1 MILLFVSASLIIA
14 LLIFLMFLILKRT
27 VRIVNDQTKSYF
39 VNKLQNYD
47 DLIEEKENKLNEID
61 DAIRNRELGLKE
73 KTKEEKNR
81 DYIFD
86 AGVID
91 ILNNTEYQNKNIFEL
106 NKKIDNTFII
116 NYESLIND
124 FLNFTKDDKDYE
136 FCKRLRDKFDSD
148 TIYYLKTIQKEEVE
162 SEYKKILDKKEY
174 KVYESFK
181 VITTDNNIEN
191 FIDYLNELVEINSP
205 YIIIQVGNK
214 NENYN
219 HMSEY
224 IKTVYNDKIY
234 RGIKIIY
241 RNKVYDFS
249 LSERDV

>member
-1 MILLFVSASLIIA
+1 
-14 LLIFLMFLILKRT
+14 MFLILKRT

-47 DLIEEKENKLNEID
+47 NLIEEKENRLNEID
-61 DAIRNRELGLKE
+61 DAIKNKELGLKE
-73 KTKEEKNR
+73 NTKEEKNR

-86 AGVID
+86 VGVID

-106 NKKIDNTFII
+106 NKKIDNTFVI
-116 NYESLIND
+116 NYENLIND
-124 FLNFTKDDKDYE
+124 FLSFTDDDKDYE
-136 FCKRLRDKFDSD
+136 FCKNMRDKFDSD
-148 TIYYLKTIQKEEVE
+148 TIYYLKTIQKEELE
-162 SEYKKILDKKEY
+162 SEYKKILNKKEY

-191 FIDYLNELVEINSP
+191 FIDYLDELVELNSP
-205 YIIIQVGNK
+205 YIIIQVGNI
-214 NENYN
+214 NENYD
-219 HMSEY
+219 HISKY
-224 IKTVYNDKIY
+224 IKTFYNDKIY

-241 RNKVYDFS
+241 RNKIYDFS

>member
-14 LLIFLMFLILKRT
+14 FLIFLMFLILKRT

-47 DLIEEKENKLNEID
+47 SLIEEKENRLNEID
-61 DAIRNRELGLKE
+61 DEIKNKELGLKE
-73 KTKEEKNR
+73 DTKKDKDRN
-81 DYIFD
+81 YIFD
-86 AGVID
+86 TNVID

-106 NKKIDNTFII
+106 NRKIDNTFVID
-116 NYESLIND
+116 YENLIND
-124 FLNFTKDDKDYE
+124 FLKVSSDDKDYD
-136 FCKRLRDKFDSD
+136 FCYQMRKKFDSE
-148 TIYYLKTIQKEEVE
+148 TIYRLKTVQSEFLEE
-162 SEYKKILDKKEY
+162 EYKKILSKKEY
-174 KVYESFK
+174 KIYESFK
-181 VITTDNNIEN
+181 VITSNNNIEN
-191 FIDYLNELVEINSP
+191 FIDYLDEMVELNSP
-205 YIIIQVGNK
+205 YITIQVGNK
-214 NENYN
+214 NENYD
-219 HMSEY
+219 HLSKY